1 MPRESKRNEEWDG
14 LFEVFDREFEDMREH
29 MDRILELMLS
39 GELTEADDP
48 LIYGF
53 SMRLRPDGQPV
64 IQEFGSAK
72 QPRYLEEGAPSREP
86 LTDIMESDEDVRVIM
101 ELPGVEKK
109 DLKVQAN
116 ERSLDLEVVGQE
128 KRFRKHLELPCDV
141 LPDSAKANYKN
152 GVLEIVLKRHAPK
165 RKGREVR
172 VE

>member
-1 MPRESKRNEEWDG
+1 
-14 LFEVFDREFEDMREH
+14 
-29 MDRILELMLS
+29 
-39 GELTEADDP
+39 
-48 LIYGF
+48 
-53 SMRLRPDGQPV
+53 
-64 IQEFGSAK
+64 
-72 QPRYLEEGAPSREP
+72 
-86 LTDIMESDEDVRVIM
+86 MESDEDVRVIM

-109 DLKVQAN
+109 DIKVQAN

-165 RKGREVR
+165 RKGCEVR